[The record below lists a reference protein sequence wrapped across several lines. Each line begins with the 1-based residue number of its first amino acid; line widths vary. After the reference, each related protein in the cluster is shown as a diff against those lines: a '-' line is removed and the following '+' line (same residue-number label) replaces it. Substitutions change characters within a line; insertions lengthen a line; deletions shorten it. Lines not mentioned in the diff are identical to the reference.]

1 MSQLPHETPYQQIET
16 KHGRLCIRRYDGG
29 SIDVSVQHRVNGEW
43 WTHGI
48 IHLSEEQQF
57 ALAPCLCGPGT
68 EIDMG
73 AA

>member
-16 KHGRLCIRRYDGG
+16 EHGRLCIRRYDGG
-29 SIDVSVQHRVNGEW
+29 SIAISVQHWVNGEW

-48 IHLSEEQQF
+48 IHLSEEQQL
-57 ALAPCLCGPGT
+57 ALASCLCGAVT